1 MLEFL
6 SVDKD
11 EEANFSSLVGSFT
24 DVEQKPNFVCLLFI
38 ELGPGIQ
45 FLASVSEMLYN
56 FKLGSNVSLLA
67 LISKTFYSECSRA
80 AATPATDQG
89 RAVSLS
95 SVLLNAI
102 SPAAGQAGRY
112 VCISTSLAGWLAGR
126 DLTAYVLYGQISM
139 AGRARL
145 DPGTDWLA

>member
-38 ELGPGIQ
+38 LELGPDIQ
-45 FLASVSEMLYN
+45 FLASVSEILY

-80 AATPATDQG
+80 AATPATDQR

-102 SPAAGQAGRY
+102 SPAGQAGRY

-145 DPGTDWLA
+145 DPGTSRLA